1 MIHVAVFILLS
12 GILRFV
18 DSFPPAPFQRAMEE
32 IFDWGRFV
40 FFFYMAFDTYHTA
53 QKKK

>member
-1 MIHVAVFILLS
+1 
-12 GILRFV
+12 
-18 DSFPPAPFQRAMEE
+18 MEE